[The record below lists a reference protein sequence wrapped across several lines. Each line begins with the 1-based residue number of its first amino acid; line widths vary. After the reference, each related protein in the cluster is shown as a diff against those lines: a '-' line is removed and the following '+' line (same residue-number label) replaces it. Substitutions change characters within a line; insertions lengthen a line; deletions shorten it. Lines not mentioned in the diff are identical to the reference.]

1 MMAYDRY
8 FQEITALLNRIRE
21 GEREPIAKAAQLM
34 ADSIKNGGLIRIFGT
49 GHSTSSVKMPSSGR
63 GACASAAHF

>member
-34 ADSIKNGGLIRIFGT
+34 ADSIKNGELDPDFRDRPFP
-49 GHSTSSVKMPSSGR
+49 HHR
-63 GACASAAHF
+63 